1 MSTDTDR
8 PAFWSKRRFEVP
20 CTVEVEH
27 THDSLHAH
35 VELGDGVVVAPGDE
49 VIVQGP
55 PLDVP
60 FGERLVVERRA
71 VVVRASWLER
81 RWTELTGDL
90 EFMEL
95 LEFSFTSG
103 RKNYE

>member
-1 MSTDTDR
+1 MSSTAAR
-8 PAFWSKRRFEVP
+8 QSFWSKRRLEVP

-35 VELGDGVVVAPGDE
+35 VELADGVVVEPGDE

-60 FGERLVVERRA
+60 FGERVVVQRQA
-71 VVVRASWLER
+71 VVIRASWLER

-103 RKNYE
+103 RKL

>member
-1 MSTDTDR
+1 MSQAGTR
-8 PAFWSKRRFEVP
+8 PALFTKRRFEVP

-35 VELGDGVVVAPGDE
+35 VELDGDVAVHPGDE
-49 VIVQGP
+49 VTVQGP
-55 PLDVP
+55 EVEVP
-60 FGERLVVERRA
+60 FGERIVVRRRA
-71 VVVRASWLER
+71 TVVRASLLER

-95 LEFSFTSG
+95 LEFSFTSAK
-103 RKNYE
+103 RL

>member
-1 MSTDTDR
+1 MIGSTDR
-8 PAFWSKRRFEVP
+8 PALWGKRTFEVP
-20 CTVEVEH
+20 CTIEVEH

-35 VELGDGVVVAPGDE
+35 VELGGGVAVAPGDE

-60 FGERLVVERRA
+60 FGERVVVERKA
-71 VVVRASWLER
+71 TVIRASWLER

-103 RKNYE
+103 KRL